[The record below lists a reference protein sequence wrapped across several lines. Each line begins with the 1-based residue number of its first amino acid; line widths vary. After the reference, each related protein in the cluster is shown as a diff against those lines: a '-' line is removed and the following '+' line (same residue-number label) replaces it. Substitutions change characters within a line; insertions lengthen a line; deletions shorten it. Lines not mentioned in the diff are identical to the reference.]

1 MIGIKRFFANL
12 QCSLVQTLGI
22 GVSTLLPVHIS
33 QTSNDPCVVWIE
45 RDRLFVIRDRM
56 VVVLLVVVSAPTL
69 GISPSIFRIKL
80 DRLAEIGNRSV
91 EIAFVVPDKPAL

>member
-45 RDRLFVIRDRM
+45 RDRLFVIRDR
-56 VVVLLVVVSAPTL
+56 LVVVTL
-69 GISPSIFRIKL
+69 GVKGEAALTIGPGIFGI
-80 DRLAEIGNRSV
+80 
-91 EIAFVVPDKPAL
+91 